1 MAAAPALPEAAPEQ
15 ISPNA
20 WQEAAW
26 LPCCLRAEIAVKGFT
41 VSDLLTI
48 EVGSIVDSGVST
60 EANVALN
67 VNGAQVGCGKL
78 DLAANRLTVRIAE
91 LV

>member
-1 MAAAPALPEAAPEQ
+1 MAAAPALPEAPPEQ
-15 ISPNA
+15 IPANA

-26 LPCCLRAEIAVKGFT
+26 LSCCLRAEIAVNGFT

-48 EVGSIVDSGVST
+48 EVGSIVDTGIST
-60 EANVALN
+60 EANVTLN
-67 VNGAQVGCGKL
+67 VNGAPVGCGKL
-78 DLAANRLTVRIAE
+78 DLIADRLAVRVTE

>member
-1 MAAAPALPEAAPEQ
+1 MAAAPALPEAPPEE

-26 LPCCLRAEIAVKGFT
+26 LPCWVRAEIAVKGFT

-48 EVGSIVDSGVST
+48 EVGSIVDSGIST
-60 EANVALN
+60 EENVTLN
-67 VNGAQVGCGKL
+67 VNGASVGCGKL
-78 DLAANRLTVRIAE
+78 DLVANHLAVRVTE